1 MGVVAAVAVD
11 AHFRHPVL
19 QGVLHRGPELLL
31 AEVQLGYVLPLSVL
45 GGPGDAAVGLV
56 LVPFRMLGQPH
67 VVPGGMVG
75 HPVEHHFHSL
85 GLGGV
90 HQGFQF
96 IQRAVQA
103 VHLLV
108 ILDAVGRSEGRV
120 SGHSRQDGLSLGIDR
135 HQVQDVRAQGLDFVQ
150 ARLHLAEGAGV
161 SVQLQVHLIDL
172 VMVAGRRRQR
182 EHFRRI
188 GDAGLRDG
196 FLAAGAG
203 LLSGRDDGQRLRLP
217 AAAGGEHEKRNG
229 QV

>member
-31 AEVQLGYVLPLSVL
+31 AEVQLGHVLPLSVL

-56 LVPFRMLGQPH
+56 LVPLRMLGQPH

-108 ILDAVGRSEGRV
+108 ILDAIGRSERVV
-120 SGHSRQDGLSLGIDR
+120 SGHARQNGLSLGIDR

-150 ARLHLAEGAGV
+150 AGLHLAEGAGIP
-161 SVQLQVHLIDL
+161 VQLQVHLIDL
-172 VMVAGRRRQR
+172 VMVTGRRRQG

-196 FLAAGAG
+196 FLSAGAG
-203 LLSGRDDGQRLRLP
+203 LLPGRDDGQRLRLP
-217 AAAGGEHEKRNG
+217 AAAGGEHEKRNS